1 MTKKN
6 IGDGHELDDFYRYKR
21 SGVTVKYINKNGGTT
36 VINNLDTISNEL
48 HIDIN
53 QLVKFIQKRLGISK
67 IQNCS
72 ITGKIDI
79 KILEN
84 CVDEFTAEFV
94 LCENPKCRLPERNND
109 TGLCNACGYQQKKH
123 NKLVETEKDEFI
135 VDNINKKE
143 NNNGQTINK
152 DLDIQM
158 SSYMKK
164 LYRERKELKKQYLS
178 SKEIDHILDQCWSC
192 NNVNEWNETL
202 LPLIK
207 KRVGPI
213 FKL

>member
-1 MTKKN
+1 M
-6 IGDGHELDDFYRYKR
+6 
-21 SGVTVKYINKNGGTT
+21 
-36 VINNLDTISNEL
+36 
-48 HIDIN
+48 
-53 QLVKFIQKRLGISK
+53 
-67 IQNCS
+67 
-72 ITGKIDI
+72 
-79 KILEN
+79 
-84 CVDEFTAEFV
+84 
-94 LCENPKCRLPERNND
+94 
-109 TGLCNACGYQQKKH
+109 
-123 NKLVETEKDEFI
+123 ETEKDEFI